1 MPIFTYKA
9 RDNNGLAITGELEIE
24 NKELLVSKLEKMGY
38 LLIYAEERN
47 DMLRQDIFSKYKK
60 VKSKEIVEFSVEVA
74 TLIEAGVSLMGAL
87 DVMEEQS
94 KGSIFHS
101 IIKKISQDIKEGKSF
116 SEALSEHPKTFSKLY
131 VNMVRAGEATGELDE
146 ILKSLSILLEVS
158 EDNKARVKSAM
169 MYPLAM
175 LIVSI
180 LVVLF
185 LLVKVLPNFVGIFS
199 GAGIMLPLPTR
210 IMLWISNTVINYW
223 LYMGGIVGGII
234 YGINRYNQTPK
245 GRYYIDLLKLKVPI
259 FGDILKKSAI
269 SRFTRT
275 FGTLM
280 KSNVPVLNSLE
291 IVKNTANNEVISR
304 IIENIKNTVSEGG
317 SIAEQIEISGVFPKI
332 VSKMITVGENSGAL
346 DAMLLKVS
354 DFYDSEVENRIK
366 GLTSILEPIM
376 IVGMGLVIG
385 VIVLSVMLPMFDMM
399 QVAKS

>member
-1 MPIFTYKA
+1 
-9 RDNNGLAITGELEIE
+9 
-24 NKELLVSKLEKMGY
+24 
-38 LLIYAEERN
+38 
-47 DMLRQDIFSKYKK
+47 MLRQDIFSKYKK

-131 VNMVRAGEATGELDE
+131 VNMIKAGEATGELDE

-210 IMLWISNTVINYW
+210 IMLWISDTVINYW
-223 LYMGGIVGGII
+223 LYMGGIVIGII
-234 YGINRYNQTPK
+234 YGIGRYNQTPK
-245 GRYYIDLLKLKVPI
+245 GRYYIDLFKLKVPI
-259 FGDILKKSAI
+259 FGDILKKSSI

-280 KSNVPVLNSLE
+280 RSNVPVLNSLE

-366 GLTSILEPIM
+366 
-376 IVGMGLVIG
+376 
-385 VIVLSVMLPMFDMM
+385 D
-399 QVAKS
+399 